1 MPQELLPS
9 LEHFNSLILWFGNNQ
24 IAWNSAR
31 TFAKKLIEKRCHFI
45 RPTDDQPA
53 PYLAYKLG
61 LNIEQIIKTADQMV
75 HPSIIQ
81 FSTIRNEVL
90 AELQNHDKVL
100 AYFIAL
106 KIFKFAKNWISL
118 FQTLGIKWTKFP
130 VLNKIIGG
138 HRRGELSIITGPT
151 GSGKTT
157 FMSEYSLDLAEQ
169 GVSNVK

>member
-9 LEHFNSLILWFGNNQ
+9 LEYFDNLILWFGNDH

-31 TFAKKLIEKRCHFI
+31 TFAKKLIESRCYFI

-53 PYLAYKLG
+53 PYLAYKLS
-61 LNIEQIIKTADQMV
+61 LNIEQIIKTADKMV

-100 AYFIAL
+100 VYFITL
-106 KIFKFAKNWISL
+106 NIYKN
-118 FQTLGIKWTKFP
+118 IKTKFSDSWD
-130 VLNKIIGG
+130 K
-138 HRRGELSIITGPT
+138 
-151 GSGKTT
+151 
-157 FMSEYSLDLAEQ
+157 MD
-169 GVSNVK
+169 